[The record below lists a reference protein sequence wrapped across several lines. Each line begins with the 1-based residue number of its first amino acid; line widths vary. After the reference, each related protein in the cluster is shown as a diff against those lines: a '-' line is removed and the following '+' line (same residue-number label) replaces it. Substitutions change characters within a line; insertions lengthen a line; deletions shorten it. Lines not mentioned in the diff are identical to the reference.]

1 MFVGDFAFTCCETFP
16 LVSMS
21 GPVKHAQTESE
32 FPVGVSKFF
41 NILFFLIFAPEKG
54 NIFGFKGWQRARRQ
68 LIHILICFLNWQRA
82 RLVHPLS
89 RSLPSPS

>member
-32 FPVGVSKFF
+32 FPVGASKFF
-41 NILFFLIFAPEKG
+41 DILY
-54 NIFGFKGWQRARRQ
+54 
-68 LIHILICFLNWQRA
+68 
-82 RLVHPLS
+82 
-89 RSLPSPS
+89 